1 MLQNMEQMQQK
12 ICTDSIHINFGEEVT
27 SRKEERERGKA
38 TGKRGVSL
46 SCSKNIL
53 FPRRKYLSEAN
64 VTKY

>member
-38 TGKRGVSL
+38 RGKRGKS
-46 SCSKNIL
+46 
-53 FPRRKYLSEAN
+53 
-64 VTKY
+64 